1 MSQKPTG
8 LIVNPDTGDVT
19 GEVYEGD
26 RVIRKASVEY
36 LNNTQVWKLDSFF
49 MGHVAEIKNWTQE
62 LTMHEKA
69 FLFSIVPYIG
79 YEDCCLKHS
88 NGNPLG
94 TEDLAKVTGMPR
106 RTVYEVIGTLTK
118 KDILYKGKN
127 SKERQFFINPW
138 LFCKGNRINNVLK
151 TMFRNYKIRVLGG
164 VAWKNVN

>member
-79 YEDCCLKHS
+79 YEDCCF
-88 NGNPLG
+88 
-94 TEDLAKVTGMPR
+94 
-106 RTVYEVIGTLTK
+106 
-118 KDILYKGKN
+118 
-127 SKERQFFINPW
+127 KERQFFINPW